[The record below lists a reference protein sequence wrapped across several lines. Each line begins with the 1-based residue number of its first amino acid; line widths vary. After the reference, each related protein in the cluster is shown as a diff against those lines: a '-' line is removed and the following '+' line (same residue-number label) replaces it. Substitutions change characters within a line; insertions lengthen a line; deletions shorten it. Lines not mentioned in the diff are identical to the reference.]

1 MRRVGSRK
9 KTGPRPGITVRAMGS
24 RPGPAAWGKYFV
36 DTPSPLRDLF
46 GFPHSHPPTFFTIMA
61 HSEVL
66 LVKPVEGLGGEGD
79 QVKVR
84 AGYARNFLLPR
95 GVAVPVTE
103 ANSKQIEALKK
114 RRVEREAHELGGAQE
129 LARKLEKTSLAFA
142 VTTGEGGKMFGSVTA
157 ADLHDKLVAAGFTI
171 DRKRIHLHTPVK
183 TLGKHTVKVKL
194 HADVS
199 VELSFDVVSE
209 NPIEP
214 SAEEKAAEDNK
225 NRKAEAR
232 R

>member
-1 MRRVGSRK
+1 
-9 KTGPRPGITVRAMGS
+9 
-24 RPGPAAWGKYFV
+24 
-36 DTPSPLRDLF
+36 
-46 GFPHSHPPTFFTIMA
+46 MA
-61 HSEVL
+61 HTEVL

-95 GVAVPVTE
+95 SVAVPVTK
-103 ANSKQIEALKK
+103 ANRKQVDALK
-114 RRVEREAHELGGAQE
+114 RRRGEREAQELNGATELGG
-129 LARKLEKTSLAFA
+129 KLEKTGLAFA
-142 VTTGEGGKMFGSVTA
+142 VTTGEGGKMFGAITVN
-157 ADLHDKLVAAGFTI
+157 DIHDKLVAAGFNI
-171 DRKRIHLHTPVK
+171 DKKRIHLHTPVK

-214 SAEEKAAEDNK
+214 SAEEKAAEAQKNK
-225 NRKAEAR
+225 KPDAR